1 MYMYMSLNPISS
13 QSLTVLLIYLFYLRW
28 VKRKTG
34 PRNNET
40 HGEISNY
47 HIQNLRA
54 LLKGESKS
62 RPRFTLT
69 SRDATD
75 VS

>member
-1 MYMYMSLNPISS
+1 MGKKLKGK
-13 QSLTVLLIYLFYLRW
+13 QALE
-28 VKRKTG
+28 TG

-54 LLKGESKS
+54 LLKGVDREFKAVIFKKN
-62 RPRFTLT
+62 PRE
-69 SRDATD
+69 
-75 VS
+75 